1 MPIRR
6 ATLPTAPDD
15 PLRWREKQFQKHV
28 LALAADCGW
37 THRYHT
43 YFSDRSE
50 SGFPDLYMIRP
61 ATGQALIAELKTMRG
76 RLRPAQEAWFEAFRA
91 HQAAVDLAPR
101 PKSKSPRPPLF
112 GVYLWRPCCWLSG
125 EIANALR

>member
-1 MPIRR
+1 MD
-6 ATLPTAPDD
+6 ASTNPDD
-15 PLRWREKQFQKHV
+15 PLRWREKEFQKHV
-28 LALAADCGW
+28 LALAAQHGW

-61 ATGQALIAELKTMRG
+61 ATGQALVAELKTMRG
-76 RLRPAQEAWFEAFRA
+76 RLSPAQEAWFEAFRA
-91 HQAAVDLAPR
+91 HQAVVDASAAAEPR
-101 PKSKSPRPPLF
+101 KTPLF

-125 EIANALR
+125 DIESALR